1 MKKIIVVLL
10 FLSNIVFGQSK
21 YEKDFNEFWTVLNEN
36 YAYFQKQNINWEIVK
51 EIYEP
56 KSKLVTND
64 QEFIQLLETVLN
76 ELHNG
81 HSTLN
86 TNLKSSNKLI
96 PTGLDVYVE
105 KINNKFIIT
114 DLRKDYGAE
123 KCGLKVGMEIIKF
136 NDTEITEQLKQF
148 LPKFSKEH
156 DAKMVQFAIS
166 MLFAGTHNKERKI
179 TTIETG
185 NFKEYYPD
193 SNKIENI
200 TKLIEYKIL
209 ENNIGYIKINNSLGN
224 NILIFDFDKAI
235 DSLMNTNSI
244 ILDLT
249 ETPSGGNSTVAK
261 SIMGRFISKKLPY
274 QQHEY
279 DELAYETKSS
289 WVEYVSPR
297 KTQYKAQ
304 VVIMVG
310 HWTGSMSEGIAIGFD
325 AMKRATVIGTKM
337 AGLIGAIN
345 GFTLSETKI
354 GFQFPTERLYH
365 INGIARED
373 YEPKI
378 LTKNSNETWKKTREK
393 LMPN

>member
-1 MKKIIVVLL
+1 MKKW
-10 FLSNIVFGQSK
+10 
-21 YEKDFNEFWTVLNEN
+21 FNLQ
-36 YAYFQKQNINWEIVK
+36 FQCCLQ
-51 EIYEP
+51 
-56 KSKLVTND
+56 
-64 QEFIQLLETVLN
+64 
-76 ELHNG
+76 
-81 HSTLN
+81 
-86 TNLKSSNKLI
+86 
-96 PTGLDVYVE
+96 
-105 KINNKFIIT
+105 
-114 DLRKDYGAE
+114 A
-123 KCGLKVGMEIIKF
+123 
-136 NDTEITEQLKQF
+136 
-148 LPKFSKEH
+148 
-156 DAKMVQFAIS
+156 
-166 MLFAGTHNKERKI
+166 HNKERKI

-193 SNKIENI
+193 SIKIKN
-200 TKLIEYKIL
+200 TSKLIEYKIL
-209 ENNIGYIKINNSLGN
+209 ANNIGYIKINNSLGN
-224 NILIFDFDKAI
+224 NMLIFDFDKAI
-235 DSLMNTNSI
+235 DSLMTTKSI

-261 SIMGRFISKKLPY
+261 AIMGRFISKKLPY

-297 KTQYKAQ
+297 KTQYKSQ

-310 HWTGSMSEGIAIGFD
+310 HWTGSMGEGIAIGFD

-378 LTKNSNETWKKTREK
+378 LTKNSNETWKIARKK